1 MIEGSLSLVEH
12 SKNVILVGFF
22 EMQVFSTIQHQIV
35 GQPGKNGAGI
45 YGTSAVVHTILSN
58 NE

>member
-22 EMQVFSTIQHQIV
+22 EMPAFSTIQHQIAD
-35 GQPGKNGAGI
+35 QPSKNGAGI
-45 YGTSAVVHTILSN
+45 YGTSAVVHSILSN